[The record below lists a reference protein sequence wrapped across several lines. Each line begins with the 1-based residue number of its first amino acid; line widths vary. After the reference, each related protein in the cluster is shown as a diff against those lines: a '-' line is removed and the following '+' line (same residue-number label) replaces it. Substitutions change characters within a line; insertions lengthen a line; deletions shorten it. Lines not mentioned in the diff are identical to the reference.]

1 MNRLRPLLVSR
12 QNNMMLEFS
21 FWMTSPPKVTNN
33 IYELRKYTLK
43 VKKKKRLSGS
53 LILYPSLYS
62 LDDC

>member
-43 VKKKKRLSGS
+43 VKKR
-53 LILYPSLYS
+53 IDYPVP
-62 LDDC
+62 